1 MNEKEQLPMTEK
13 ENVRRRVANAHID
26 PDNYVFYP
34 AKKQADYYDN
44 DIPQRVAIYV
54 RVSTDSSKQTMS
66 YELQKKYYEEFVV
79 RHPCWTLVKIY
90 ADEGISGTSLNHRDG
105 FNEMIADCKAGKID
119 MIITKSVSRF
129 ARNIVDCISMVQKLA
144 ALSPPVGIFF
154 ETESIFSLKDESSMA
169 LSFQATMA
177 QEESHSKSRCMEQSL
192 RMRLDHGI
200 PLTPDRI
207 GFRKDKISGKLYVC
221 ETEYVTVKLAYYMV
235 LLGYTTDE
243 IAEIYTK
250 QGRKTR
256 AGKKIWTRDSITAML
271 RSERNCGDVLTRKT
285 YTPSYLDHKAKK
297 NRGERPQ
304 SQYLNWHEPIVTRDD
319 YLAVQKLLDNQK
331 YGNRSILPKLKVI
344 TGGLLKGYVII
355 NPRWAGFTEN
365 DYLAASA
372 SVYNDSEPN
381 AYNEAMDDYITVS
394 PGEFDMSGFQVTR
407 GEFLNAHNSPT
418 ILISY
423 NKIKFSMECL
433 RKFSKIQ
440 YIELLIHP
448 KEKKLAIR
456 PTTKVNRNSIKWASV
471 LDNVFTPREIASKA
485 FYSTLV
491 SLMGW
496 SQSLKYKIM
505 GNLFKNGEEKAYI
518 FSALETEAYVKSYL
532 VESGEG
538 TVTPLFSTGKHVK
551 AVPEQ
556 WANGFGFQYYERQHV
571 YCHPSLQS
579 EADWKIRMEGELF
592 ETGKALNITPYDK
605 LQEFVTQELKKNF
618 NQENTYEQSDDALSD

>member
-1 MNEKEQLPMTEK
+1 MSTTEQSPMTEK
-13 ENVRRRVANAHID
+13 ENVRWRVANAHVD
-26 PDNYVFYP
+26 PDNYVFIP

-79 RHPCWTLVKIY
+79 RHPRWILVKIY

-144 ALSPPVGIFF
+144 ALTPPVGIFF
-154 ETESIFSLKDESSMA
+154 ETEAIFSLKDESSMA
-169 LSFQATMA
+169 LSFQATIA

-192 RMRLDHGI
+192 RMRLDHGL

-207 GFRKDKISGKLYVC
+207 GYRKDKISGKLYVC
-221 ETEYVTVKLAYYMV
+221 EEEYKTVKLGYFMV

-256 AGKKIWTRDSITAML
+256 IGNTVWTRDSIAVML

-285 YTPSYLDHKAKK
+285 FTPSYLDHKAKK

-304 SQYLNWHEPIVTRDD
+304 SQYLNWHEPIVSRDD

-372 SVYNDSEPN
+372 SAYSDSAEPTNDS
-381 AYNEAMDDYITVS
+381 NEQQSSHADDYITVS

-423 NKIKFSMECL
+423 VKIKN
-433 RKFSKIQ
+433 Q
-440 YIELLIHP
+440 P
-448 KEKKLAIR
+448 NAIR
-456 PTTKVNRNSIKWASV
+456 IRGRGKQWMISAY
-471 LDNVFTPREIASKA
+471 DH
-485 FYSTLV
+485 
-491 SLMGW
+491 
-496 SQSLKYKIM
+496 
-505 GNLFKNGEEKAYI
+505 GE
-518 FSALETEAYVKSYL
+518 
-532 VESGEG
+532 
-538 TVTPLFSTGKHVK
+538 
-551 AVPEQ
+551 
-556 WANGFGFQYYERQHV
+556 
-571 YCHPSLQS
+571 
-579 EADWKIRMEGELF
+579 
-592 ETGKALNITPYDK
+592 
-605 LQEFVTQELKKNF
+605 
-618 NQENTYEQSDDALSD
+618 

>member
-1 MNEKEQLPMTEK
+1 M
-13 ENVRRRVANAHID
+13 
-26 PDNYVFYP
+26 
-34 AKKQADYYDN
+34 
-44 DIPQRVAIYV
+44 
-54 RVSTDSSKQTMS
+54 
-66 YELQKKYYEEFVV
+66 
-79 RHPCWTLVKIY
+79 
-90 ADEGISGTSLNHRDG
+90 
-105 FNEMIADCKAGKID
+105 
-119 MIITKSVSRF
+119 
-129 ARNIVDCISMVQKLA
+129 
-144 ALSPPVGIFF
+144 
-154 ETESIFSLKDESSMA
+154 
-169 LSFQATMA
+169 
-177 QEESHSKSRCMEQSL
+177 
-192 RMRLDHGI
+192 
-200 PLTPDRI
+200 
-207 GFRKDKISGKLYVC
+207 
-221 ETEYVTVKLAYYMV
+221 
-235 LLGYTTDE
+235 
-243 IAEIYTK
+243 
-250 QGRKTR
+250 
-256 AGKKIWTRDSITAML
+256 
-271 RSERNCGDVLTRKT
+271 
-285 YTPSYLDHKAKK
+285 
-297 NRGERPQ
+297 
-304 SQYLNWHEPIVTRDD
+304 
-319 YLAVQKLLDNQK
+319 QKLLDNQK

-456 PTTKVNRNSIKWASV
+456 PTTKVNRNAIKWASV
-471 LDNVFTPREIASKA
+471 LDNVYTPREIASGA

-551 AVPEQ
+551 AIPEQ